1 MLLLMAKQR
10 ISKEKISITIDKD
23 LLRVIESMVDSKK
36 FRNRSH
42 VFEYSLSKFLEE
54 VNRE

>member
-1 MLLLMAKQR
+1 MAKQR